1 MEQVAIQK
9 PTAHMKRKMIKGE
22 PFRIKK
28 GVNGEGV
35 MLVHKEKMPKIHRAF
50 SKGKAHTL
58 MLSQEEV
65 NANGEGIF
73 GDKFDKALKKHGI
86 KKLAYKLGDSVKP
99 GVVRA
104 VRYGL
109 PAAVGSAA
117 VAETLASFGL
127 GGMGG
132 AALTAASMPIANELA
147 NYIDNPRAYKDTPSR
162 KENVVAINDLKSAG
176 MYKLGELGTN
186 PYAQINNYT
195 GQQLGVLGQ
204 ANGQQ
209 AIANSL
215 NQQLSNAQGF
225 SREALYTAPVFSG
238 GLNAPS
244 VLQSAQL
251 ENPLSINPLIGTP
264 VAPTTAVASVKNRG
278 HKSSG
283 SGLGVGLSVSGNDM
297 EGQGLHHIVKR
308 NVMSHEMRGK
318 GVRERHGKMVEMG
331 SVGIHGNLLRTN
343 QALVPAPYSQNFMWA
358 NTLPSAYK
366 RFNSTPQ
373 APTSMF

>member
-28 GVNGEGV
+28 GVNGGSI

-50 SKGKAHTL
+50 SKGKAHTI

-65 NANGEGIF
+65 KANGAGIF
-73 GDKFDKALKKHGI
+73 GEKFDKALQKHGV
-86 KKLAYKLGDSVKP
+86 KKLAYHIADSVKP
-99 GVVRA
+99 LAVSA
-104 VRYGL
+104 VRYGI
-109 PAAVGSAA
+109 PAATAALGLGETILSGGAGAPLAASA
-117 VAETLASFGL
+117 ELASASL
-127 GGMGG
+127 GN
-132 AALTAASMPIANELA
+132 ALAD
-147 NYIDNPRAYKDTPSR
+147 YIDNPRAYQDTPAR
-162 KENVVAINDLKSAG
+162 KENAVAINDLKSAG

-225 SREALYTAPVFSG
+225 SREALYTAPVLSG

-251 ENPLSINPLIGTP
+251 QNPLSINPLIGTP
-264 VAPTTAVASVKNRG
+264 VAPTTAVASVKSRG

-283 SGLGVGLSVSGNDM
+283 SGLGVGLSVSDNDT

-318 GVRERHGKMVEMG
+318 GVKARHGKMVEMG
-331 SVGIHGNLLRTN
+331 SIGIHGNLLRTN

-373 APTSMF
+373 APTNMF